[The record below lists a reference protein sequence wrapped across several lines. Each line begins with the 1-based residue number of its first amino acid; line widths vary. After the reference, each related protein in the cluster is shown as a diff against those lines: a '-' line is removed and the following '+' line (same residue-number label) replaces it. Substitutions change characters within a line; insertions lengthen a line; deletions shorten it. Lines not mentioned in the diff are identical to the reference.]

1 MKEFYTVLLGQ
12 QLKMYTDHENI
23 TYKNFNTDRMLQWI
37 IILEEY
43 GPNIEYILGKKNI
56 AADVI
61 ARLPNNVNQNTTHET
76 TTRTPHKP
84 VCGVCGV
91 RSSRTPHK
99 IIPLKAYTI

>member
-1 MKEFYTVLLGQ
+1 MKEFHTVLLGQ

-23 TYKNFNTDRMLQWI
+23 TYKNFNTDRLLQWI
-37 IILEEY
+37 LILEEY

-76 TTRTPHKP
+76 TYTTKTIRTLRHQIF
-84 VCGVCGV
+84 
-91 RSSRTPHK
+91 SRWHVFLYFK
-99 IIPLKAYTI
+99 LIDHYQR